1 MKIPEV
7 SFGIAPDENNEV
19 VLTYIMNLGKGGEVT
34 NFEVISMMALVASTH
49 LHHMAP
55 SHEHFLKA
63 AETFKEQLDEY
74 IALAE
79 QHKKE
84 VTNG

>member
-1 MKIPEV
+1 MNIPEV

-19 VLTYIMNLGKGGEVT
+19 VLTYIMNLGKKEEEEVS
-34 NFEVISMMALVASTH
+34 NYEVISLIALVVSSH

-55 SHEHFLKA
+55 SHKHFLAA
-63 AETFKEQLDEY
+63 AELFKDHFNDY

-79 QHKKE
+79 QHEKE
-84 VTNG
+84 K

>member
-1 MKIPEV
+1 MNIPEV

-19 VLTYIMNLGKGGEVT
+19 VLTYIMNLGKKEEEVSSS
-34 NFEVISMMALVASTH
+34 EVISLIALVASSH

-55 SHEHFLKA
+55 SHEHFLAA
-63 AETFKEQLDEY
+63 AEVFKDHFNEY

-79 QHKKE
+79 QHE
-84 VTNG
+84 EER